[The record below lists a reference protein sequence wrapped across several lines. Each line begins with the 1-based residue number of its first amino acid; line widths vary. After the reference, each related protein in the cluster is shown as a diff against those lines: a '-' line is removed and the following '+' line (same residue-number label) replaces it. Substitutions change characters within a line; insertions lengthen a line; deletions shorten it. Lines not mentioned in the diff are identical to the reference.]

1 MNDSTHPA
9 RTPGA
14 GHPFTGLVRR
24 STDGPRRCDECGGH
38 LDPDDD
44 WCPACAQRRRR
55 RAGLETVID
64 TDLHHR
70 WSTVERSD
78 INDGTT
84 GESLEDPDEPEGWP
98 W

>member
-24 STDGPRRCDECGGH
+24 STDGPRHCDECGTR
-38 LDPDDD
+38 LDRDDD

-64 TDLHHR
+64 AHLRHS

-84 GESLEDPDEPEGWP
+84 GAELDEGDEPEGWP

>member
-1 MNDSTHPA
+1 VNDSTHPA

-14 GHPFTGLVRR
+14 GHPFTGLIR
-24 STDGPRRCDECGGH
+24 SSDGPRRCDECGSD

-55 RAGLETVID
+55 RAGLETAID
-64 TDLHHR
+64 THLR
-70 WSTVERSD
+70 RPWATVERSD
-78 INDGTT
+78 PDDGTT
-84 GESLEDPDEPEGWP
+84 GPALDETDEPEGWP